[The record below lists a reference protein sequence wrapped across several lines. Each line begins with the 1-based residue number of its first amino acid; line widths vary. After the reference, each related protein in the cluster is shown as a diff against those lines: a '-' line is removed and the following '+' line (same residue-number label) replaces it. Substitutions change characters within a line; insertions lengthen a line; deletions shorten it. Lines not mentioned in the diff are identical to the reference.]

1 MTLKDLVRVLPA
13 YTRVYVHD
21 RHGNFA
27 HKGNP
32 HQFVSGLYKSHG
44 DDLVCLATPIDSY
57 CMEILVVEVEKR
69 ESSDMFSRLLLIF
82 IRAKRT

>member
-21 RHGNFA
+21 KHGNFA

-32 HQFVSGLYKSHG
+32 HDFVSGLYKSHA
-44 DDLVCLATPIDSY
+44 DDLVCLANPIDSY
-57 CMEILVVEVEKR
+57 RMEITVEE
-69 ESSDMFSRLLLIF
+69 
-82 IRAKRT
+82 AKK